1 MLKTI
6 ISYLNP
12 YLSEGI
18 CVAFSGGADSAL
30 LLKAACMARE
40 AAEGAPPEILALT
53 VQTRLHPLEDT
64 LEAQTLAQSMGARW
78 MLLPIDEFADPAIL
92 DNPKNRCYL
101 CKKLL
106 FSSIKKAAQAQGCL
120 HVFDGTNLD
129 DTREYRPGLRALKEL
144 SILSPLMDL
153 GISKAQVREL
163 SAALGLKTAQ
173 KPAAPCMATRLPYGA
188 RLDYQ
193 LLDRIHQGERYLRSL
208 GLNNVRLRFHTPLI
222 RIEVDEKDFSLLI
235 NHRKEILQKLH
246 ELDFIY
252 ITLDLEGFRSGSMDL
267 SMDLIHSPLGVLEN
281 RA

>member
-1 MLKTI
+1 MLQTI
-6 ISYLNP
+6 ISYLND

-18 CVAFSGGADSAL
+18 CIAFSGGADSAL

-40 AAEGAPPEILALT
+40 AAGGFQPEILALT

-64 LEAQTLAQSMGARW
+64 LEAKNLAQAMGAQW
-78 MLLPIDEFADPAIL
+78 MMLPIDEFADPAIL
-92 DNPKNRCYL
+92 NNPKNRCYL

-106 FSSIKKAAQAQGCL
+106 FSSIKKTAQAQGRL

-129 DTREYRPGLRALKEL
+129 DTREYRPGLQALKEL
-144 SILSPLMDL
+144 CIHSPFKEL
-153 GISKAQVREL
+153 GISKDQVRQL

-193 LLDRIHQGERYLRSL
+193 LLDRIHQGERYLQSL
-208 GLNNVRLRFHTPLI
+208 GLKNVRLRYHAPLV
-222 RIEVDEKDFSLLI
+222 RIEVDEKDFSLLME
-235 NHRKEILQKLH
+235 HRRKIIQKLH
-246 ELDFIY
+246 ELAFSY

-267 SMDLIHSPLGVLEN
+267 LLPLSGVSES
-281 RA
+281 

>member
-6 ISYLNP
+6 ISYLNH

-40 AAEGAPPEILALT
+40 AAGGTHPEILALT
-53 VQTRLHPLEDT
+53 VQTRLHPPEDT
-64 LEAQTLAQSMGARW
+64 LEAQALAQAMGARW
-78 MLLPIDEFADPAIL
+78 MLLPIDEFTDPAIL
-92 DNPKNRCYL
+92 ENPKNRCYL
-101 CKKLL
+101 CKRLL
-106 FSSIKKAAQAQGCL
+106 FSSIKKAAQNQGCL

-144 SILSPLMDL
+144 SIRSPFMDL
-153 GISKAQVREL
+153 AISKSQVREL

-188 RLDYQ
+188 RLEYQ
-193 LLDRIHQGERYLRSL
+193 LLDRIHQGEQYLQSL
-208 GLNNVRLRFHTPLI
+208 GLKNVRLRYHAPLV
-222 RIEVDEKDFSLLI
+222 RIEVDKEDFPLLMK
-235 NHRKEILQKLH
+235 HREEIIQKLH
-246 ELDFIY
+246 ELDFSY

-267 SMDLIHSPLGVLEN
+267 ILSASERSAD
-281 RA
+281 